1 MRMLINL
8 VGLLLV
14 LAIVAW
20 LAKGSYTSA
29 NRALPASLGHTASQP
44 QSPQQVQQQ
53 YKQAL
58 DEALKQRPMP
68 ADE

>member
-20 LAKGSYTSA
+20 LARGSFTSA
-29 NRALPASLGHTASQP
+29 HRALPASPGAASSQP
-44 QSPQQVQQQ
+44 PTPQQVQQQ